1 MTAELWAQLVGG
13 VGFFV
18 MVSGAL
24 WGIWWRIEGEVEK
37 AKTEVSTVASAA
49 AAQAALARQEIAEH
63 RLHCSEVFATKQ
75 GMQEQ
80 TAQILRS
87 IEGVGNRIDGLHE
100 RLDRMYENP
109 PHVPRTPRR
118 RTLT

>member
-13 VGFFV
+13 IGFFIL
-18 MVSGAL
+18 VSGTL
-24 WGIWWRIEGEVEK
+24 WGIWWRIEGRVDK
-37 AKTEVSTVASAA
+37 AKTEASGMAA
-49 AAQAALARQEIAEH
+49 AANALASLTRQELAEH
-63 RLHCSEVFATKQ
+63 KLHVSETYVTKA

-109 PHVPRTPRR
+109 PRPARR
-118 RTLT
+118 AS

>member
-13 VGFFV
+13 IGFFILI
-18 MVSGAL
+18 SGTL
-24 WGIWWRIEGEVEK
+24 WGIWWRIEGKVDR
-37 AKTEVSTVASAA
+37 AKTEASAVASAA
-49 AAQAALARQEIAEH
+49 NALAALSRQELADH

-87 IEGVGNRIDGLHE
+87 IEGVGSRIDSMNE
-100 RLDRMYENP
+100 RLDRAFEHGASAP
-109 PHVPRTPRR
+109 PRR
-118 RTLT
+118 RTT